1 MITPQV
7 GVKKDHCTWWPDLW
21 YGDCCKSHDETAPDE
36 KITWLHQNWWL
47 AYCVWASSYSPKN
60 SDKRWKIIWGRYLA
74 PVLMFL
80 GTSTLGWFWRLKS
93 VSKR

>member
-1 MITPQV
+1 ME
-7 GVKKDHCTWWPDLW
+7 DYCTWWPDLW

-36 KITWLHQNWWL
+36 KVLWILQNLWL

-60 SDKRWKIIWGRYLA
+60 SDTICKIIWGRYLA

-80 GTSTLGWFWRLKS
+80 GTSTFGWLWRWKAEYSEEPGEALP
-93 VSKR
+93 